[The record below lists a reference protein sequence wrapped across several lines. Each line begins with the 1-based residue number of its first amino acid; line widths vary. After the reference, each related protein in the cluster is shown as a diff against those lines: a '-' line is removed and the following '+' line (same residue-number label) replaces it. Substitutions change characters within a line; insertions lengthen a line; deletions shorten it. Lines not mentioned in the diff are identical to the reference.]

1 MSERPQGHDPDVQLA
16 RLGERCRSLAPT
28 LYREQA
34 LYLQRVRS
42 LLPTAVKTAIQN
54 LLCALPSDQPEGLD
68 EHQLQFQKRIDALL
82 QRSSSLITVEQLLV
96 LSARLKKEERR
107 LRMQQ
112 LQALTERA
120 SERADAT
127 TGLDDATSTPSAAS
141 VGVELSLDLP
151 LERPDLI
158 EGLLPLDP
166 AVMPSDQT
174 PRSES
179 LDLAASSSLDSGS
192 EQSELEVLRSLFVM
206 AGDSLESS
214 EAESDR
220 RPEFDQQESDAAE
233 SLHTNDQLMPETASG
248 LLHWLDCLD
257 AALSRRL
264 RNLSHAINVELLRTG
279 ITRSLL
285 PIQLLDAV
293 ISGQLPSQSA
303 PSNLLKLTLPLTLMT
318 EEQSMQTVCVLV
330 RPADLEFD
338 DHSLRRIRSRLRLQR
353 RELGSW
359 LLKERHWQH
368 RARVR
373 EVQTHWWPNQPETP
387 PSR

>member
-96 LSARLKKEERR
+96 LSTRLKKEERR

-179 LDLAASSSLDSGS
+179 LDLAASSTLDSGS

-220 RPEFDQQESDAAE
+220 RPEFDQQESNAADP
-233 SLHTNDQLMPETASG
+233 LHTNDQLMPETASG

-264 RNLSHAINVELLRTG
+264 RNLSHAINVELMRTG

>member
-1 MSERPQGHDPDVQLA
+1 MLERHQGHDPDVQLA
-16 RLGERCRSLAPT
+16 RLGQRCRSLAPT
-28 LYREQA
+28 LYRDQA
-34 LYLQRVRS
+34 LYLRRVRS

-54 LLCALPSDQPEGLD
+54 LLCTLPSDQPEALD

-96 LSARLKKEERR
+96 LSARVKKEERR

-112 LQALTERA
+112 LQAISERA
-120 SERADAT
+120 SERAEAT
-127 TGLDDATSTPSAAS
+127 QLDDATSTPPAAS

-166 AVMPSDQT
+166 AVMPSDPT

-179 LDLAASSSLDSGS
+179 LDLAASSSLDPGS

-220 RPEFDQQESDAAE
+220 RPEFDPQESDAAE
-233 SLHTNDQLMPETASG
+233 PLHTNDQLMPETASG

-257 AALSRRL
+257 TALSRRL
-264 RNLSHAINVELLRTG
+264 RNLSHAINVELMRTG

-303 PSNLLKLTLPLTLMT
+303 PSNLLKLTLPLTLLT

-353 RELGSW
+353 RELGCW
-359 LLKERHWQH
+359 LLKDRHWQH

>member
-1 MSERPQGHDPDVQLA
+1 MLERHQGHDPDVQLA
-16 RLGERCRSLAPT
+16 RLGQRCRSLAPT
-28 LYREQA
+28 LYRDQA
-34 LYLQRVRS
+34 LYLRRVRS

-54 LLCALPSDQPEGLD
+54 LLCTLPSDQPEALD

-112 LQALTERA
+112 LQALSERA

-127 TGLDDATSTPSAAS
+127 QMDDATSTPPAAS

-166 AVMPSDQT
+166 AVMPSDPT

-179 LDLAASSSLDSGS
+179 LDLAASSSLDPGS

-220 RPEFDQQESDAAE
+220 RPEFDPQESDAAE
-233 SLHTNDQLMPETASG
+233 PVHTNDQLMPETASG

-257 AALSRRL
+257 TALSRRL
-264 RNLSHAINVELLRTG
+264 RNLSHAINVELMRTG

-303 PSNLLKLTLPLTLMT
+303 PSNLLKLTLPLTLLT
-318 EEQSMQTVCVLV
+318 EVQSMQTVCVLV

>member
-16 RLGERCRSLAPT
+16 RLGQRCRSLAPT

-34 LYLQRVRS
+34 LYLRRVRS

-54 LLCALPSDQPEGLD
+54 LLCTLPSDQPEALD

-112 LQALTERA
+112 LQALSERA

-127 TGLDDATSTPSAAS
+127 QMDDATSTPPAAS

-220 RPEFDQQESDAAE
+220 RPEFDPQESDAAE
-233 SLHTNDQLMPETASG
+233 PLHTNDQLMPETASG

>member
-1 MSERPQGHDPDVQLA
+1 
-16 RLGERCRSLAPT
+16 
-28 LYREQA
+28 
-34 LYLQRVRS
+34 
-42 LLPTAVKTAIQN
+42 
-54 LLCALPSDQPEGLD
+54 
-68 EHQLQFQKRIDALL
+68 
-82 QRSSSLITVEQLLV
+82 
-96 LSARLKKEERR
+96 
-107 LRMQQ
+107 
-112 LQALTERA
+112 
-120 SERADAT
+120 
-127 TGLDDATSTPSAAS
+127 
-141 VGVELSLDLP
+141 
-151 LERPDLI
+151 
-158 EGLLPLDP
+158 
-166 AVMPSDQT
+166 
-174 PRSES
+174 
-179 LDLAASSSLDSGS
+179 
-192 EQSELEVLRSLFVM
+192 M

-220 RPEFDQQESDAAE
+220 RPEFDPEESDAAE
-233 SLHTNDQLMPETASG
+233 PVHTNDQLMPETARG

-264 RNLSHAINVELLRTG
+264 RHLSPAINVELLRTG

-303 PSNLLKLTLPLTLMT
+303 PSNLLKLTLPLTLLT

-373 EVQTHWWPNQPETP
+373 RSKPIGGPTSRRRLP
-387 PSR
+387 PGDTGSGPPGSGTIFGMDSTASASALAGG

>member
-16 RLGERCRSLAPT
+16 RLGQRCRSLAPT

-42 LLPTAVKTAIQN
+42 LLPSAVKTAIQN
-54 LLCALPSDQPEGLD
+54 LLCTLPSDQTEALD

-96 LSARLKKEERR
+96 LSARLKKEDRR

-112 LQALTERA
+112 LQAFTERG

-127 TGLDDATSTPSAAS
+127 ELDDATSTPPAAS

-158 EGLLPLDP
+158 EGLLPVDP
-166 AVMPSDQT
+166 ALMPSEPT
-174 PRSES
+174 SHSES
-179 LDLAASSSLDSGS
+179 LDLAASSSLDPGS
-192 EQSELEVLRSLFVM
+192 EPSELDVLRSLFVM
-206 AGDSLESS
+206 AGDSLEST

-220 RPEFDQQESDAAE
+220 RPALDPQESNAVDP
-233 SLHTNDQLMPETASG
+233 LDTNDQLMPETASG

-257 AALSRRL
+257 AALIRRL
-264 RNLSHAINVELLRTG
+264 RNLSHAVNVELMRAG
-279 ITRSLL
+279 INRSLL

-318 EEQSMQTVCVLV
+318 EEQSMQTLCVLV

-338 DHSLRRIRSRLRLQR
+338 DHGLRRIRARLRFQR
-353 RELGSW
+353 GELGSW
-359 LLKERHWQH
+359 LLKERHWQR

>member
-1 MSERPQGHDPDVQLA
+1 MLERHQGHDPDVQLA
-16 RLGERCRSLAPT
+16 RLGQRCRSLAPT
-28 LYREQA
+28 LYRDQA
-34 LYLQRVRS
+34 LYLRRVRS

-54 LLCALPSDQPEGLD
+54 LLCTLPSDQPEALD

-112 LQALTERA
+112 LQALSERA

-127 TGLDDATSTPSAAS
+127 QMDDATSTPPAAS

-166 AVMPSDQT
+166 AVMPSDPT

-179 LDLAASSSLDSGS
+179 LDLAASSSLDPGS

-220 RPEFDQQESDAAE
+220 RPEFDPEESDAAE
-233 SLHTNDQLMPETASG
+233 PVHTNDQLMPETASG

-257 AALSRRL
+257 TALSRRL
-264 RNLSHAINVELLRTG
+264 RNLSHAINVELMRTG

-303 PSNLLKLTLPLTLMT
+303 PSNLLKLTLPLTLLT

>member
-1 MSERPQGHDPDVQLA
+1 MSERLQGHDPDVQLA
-16 RLGERCRSLAPT
+16 RLGQRCRSLAPT

-34 LYLQRVRS
+34 LYLQQVRS

-54 LLCALPSDQPEGLD
+54 LLCTLPSDHPEALD

-112 LQALTERA
+112 LRTFSERA

-127 TGLDDATSTPSAAS
+127 DLDEATSTPPAAS

-166 AVMPSDQT
+166 ALMPPDPT

-179 LDLAASSSLDSGS
+179 LDLAASSSSDPGS

-214 EAESDR
+214 EAETDR
-220 RPEFDQQESDAAE
+220 RPEFDPQDSDAAE
-233 SLHTNDQLMPETASG
+233 PLHTDDQLMPETASG

-264 RNLSHAINVELLRTG
+264 RNLSHAINVELMRTG

>member
-1 MSERPQGHDPDVQLA
+1 MLERHQGHDPDVQLA
-16 RLGERCRSLAPT
+16 RLGQRCRSLAPT
-28 LYREQA
+28 LYRDQA
-34 LYLQRVRS
+34 LYLRRVRS

-54 LLCALPSDQPEGLD
+54 LLCTLPSDQPEALD

-112 LQALTERA
+112 LQALSERA

-127 TGLDDATSTPSAAS
+127 QLDDSTSTPPAAS

-166 AVMPSDQT
+166 AVMQSDPT

-179 LDLAASSSLDSGS
+179 LDLAASSSLDPGS

-220 RPEFDQQESDAAE
+220 RPEFDPEESDAAE
-233 SLHTNDQLMPETASG
+233 PVHTNDQLMPETASG

-257 AALSRRL
+257 TALSRRL
-264 RNLSHAINVELLRTG
+264 RNLSHAINVELMRTG

-303 PSNLLKLTLPLTLMT
+303 PSNLLKLTLPLTLLT

-338 DHSLRRIRSRLRLQR
+338 DHGLRRIRSRLRLQR

>member
-1 MSERPQGHDPDVQLA
+1 MSERLQGHDPDVQLA
-16 RLGERCRSLAPT
+16 RLGARCRSLAPT

-34 LYLQRVRS
+34 LYLQRLRDR
-42 LLPTAVKTAIQN
+42 LPTAVKTAIQT
-54 LLCALPSDQPEGLD
+54 LLCVLPSDQRNDLG
-68 EHQLQFQKRIDALL
+68 EHQLQFQERIDALL
-82 QRSSSLITVEQLLV
+82 KRSSTLITVEQLLV
-96 LSARLKKEERR
+96 LSARLKREERR

-120 SERADAT
+120 YERADAPE
-127 TGLDDATSTPSAAS
+127 LDDSSSTPPAES

-158 EGLLPLDP
+158 EGLLPVDP
-166 AVMPSDQT
+166 ALMPSEAT
-174 PRSES
+174 SRSES
-179 LDLAASSSLDSGS
+179 HDLVSSSSLDPGS

-206 AGDSLESS
+206 AGDSLEPST
-214 EAESDR
+214 AELDR
-220 RPEFDQQESDAAE
+220 RPDLEQTEINAVEPLQ
-233 SLHTNDQLMPETASG
+233 TNDQLMPATASG

-257 AALSRRL
+257 VALSRRL
-264 RNLSHAINVELLRTG
+264 RNLSHAINVELMRAG

-318 EEQSMQTVCVLV
+318 EEQSLQTICVLV

>member
-1 MSERPQGHDPDVQLA
+1 MLERHQGHDPDVQLA
-16 RLGERCRSLAPT
+16 RLGQRCRSLAPT
-28 LYREQA
+28 LYRDQA
-34 LYLQRVRS
+34 LYLRRVRS

-54 LLCALPSDQPEGLD
+54 LLCTLPSDQPEALD

-96 LSARLKKEERR
+96 LSARVKKEERR

-112 LQALTERA
+112 LQAISERA

-127 TGLDDATSTPSAAS
+127 QLDDATSTPPAAS

-166 AVMPSDQT
+166 AVMPSDPT

-179 LDLAASSSLDSGS
+179 LDLAASSSLDPGS

-220 RPEFDQQESDAAE
+220 RPEFDPQESDAAE
-233 SLHTNDQLMPETASG
+233 PVHTNDQLMPETASG

-257 AALSRRL
+257 TALSRRL
-264 RNLSHAINVELLRTG
+264 RNLSHAINVELMRTG

-303 PSNLLKLTLPLTLMT
+303 PSNLLKLTLPLTLLT

>member
-54 LLCALPSDQPEGLD
+54 LLCALPSDQPEALD

-179 LDLAASSSLDSGS
+179 LDLAASSTLDSGS

-220 RPEFDQQESDAAE
+220 RPEFDQQESNAAE

-264 RNLSHAINVELLRTG
+264 RNLSHAINVELMRTG

>member
-220 RPEFDQQESDAAE
+220 RPEFDQQESNAAE
-233 SLHTNDQLMPETASG
+233 SLHSNDQLMPETASG

-264 RNLSHAINVELLRTG
+264 RNLSHAINVELMRTG

>member
-1 MSERPQGHDPDVQLA
+1 MLERHQGHDPDVQLA
-16 RLGERCRSLAPT
+16 RLGQRCRSLAPT
-28 LYREQA
+28 LYRDQA
-34 LYLQRVRS
+34 LYLRRVRS

-54 LLCALPSDQPEGLD
+54 LLCTLPSDQPEALD

-96 LSARLKKEERR
+96 LSARVKKEERR

-112 LQALTERA
+112 LQAISERA

-127 TGLDDATSTPSAAS
+127 QLDDATSTPPAAS

-166 AVMPSDQT
+166 AVMPSDPT

-179 LDLAASSSLDSGS
+179 LDLAASSSLDPGS

-220 RPEFDQQESDAAE
+220 RPEFDPEESDAADPV
-233 SLHTNDQLMPETASG
+233 HTNDQLMPETASG

-257 AALSRRL
+257 TALSRRL
-264 RNLSHAINVELLRTG
+264 RNLSHAINVELMRTG

-303 PSNLLKLTLPLTLMT
+303 PSNLLKLTLPLTLLT

>member
-1 MSERPQGHDPDVQLA
+1 MSERLQGHDPDVQLA
-16 RLGERCRSLAPT
+16 RLGQRCRSLAPT
-28 LYREQA
+28 LYRDQA
-34 LYLQRVRS
+34 LYLRRVRS

-54 LLCALPSDQPEGLD
+54 LLCTLSSDQPEALD

-112 LQALTERA
+112 LQALSERA

-127 TGLDDATSTPSAAS
+127 QMDDATSTPPAAS

-166 AVMPSDQT
+166 AVMPSDPT

-179 LDLAASSSLDSGS
+179 LDLAASSSLDPGS

-220 RPEFDQQESDAAE
+220 RPAFDPQESDAAE
-233 SLHTNDQLMPETASG
+233 PLHTNDQLMPETASG

-257 AALSRRL
+257 TALSRRL
-264 RNLSHAINVELLRTG
+264 RNLSHAINVELMRTG

-303 PSNLLKLTLPLTLMT
+303 PSNLLKLTLPLTLLT

>member
-1 MSERPQGHDPDVQLA
+1 MSERLQGHDPDVQLA
-16 RLGERCRSLAPT
+16 RLGARCRSLAPT

-34 LYLQRVRS
+34 LYLQRLRDR
-42 LLPTAVKTAIQN
+42 LPTAVKTAIQT
-54 LLCALPSDQPEGLD
+54 LLCVLPSDQRNDLG
-68 EHQLQFQKRIDALL
+68 EHQLQFQERIDALL
-82 QRSSSLITVEQLLV
+82 KRSSTLITVEQLLV
-96 LSARLKKEERR
+96 LSARLKREERR

-120 SERADAT
+120 YERADAPE
-127 TGLDDATSTPSAAS
+127 LDDSSSTPPAES

-158 EGLLPLDP
+158 EGLLPVDP
-166 AVMPSDQT
+166 ALMPSEAT
-174 PRSES
+174 SRSES
-179 LDLAASSSLDSGS
+179 HDLASSSSLDPGS

-206 AGDSLESS
+206 AGDSLEPST
-214 EAESDR
+214 AELDR
-220 RPEFDQQESDAAE
+220 RPDLEQTEINAVEPLQ
-233 SLHTNDQLMPETASG
+233 TNDQLMPATASG

-257 AALSRRL
+257 VALSRRL
-264 RNLSHAINVELLRTG
+264 RNLSHAINVELMRAG

-318 EEQSMQTVCVLV
+318 EEQSLQTICVLV

>member
-1 MSERPQGHDPDVQLA
+1 M
-16 RLGERCRSLAPT
+16 
-28 LYREQA
+28 
-34 LYLQRVRS
+34 
-42 LLPTAVKTAIQN
+42 
-54 LLCALPSDQPEGLD
+54 
-68 EHQLQFQKRIDALL
+68 
-82 QRSSSLITVEQLLV
+82 
-96 LSARLKKEERR
+96 
-107 LRMQQ
+107 
-112 LQALTERA
+112 
-120 SERADAT
+120 
-127 TGLDDATSTPSAAS
+127 
-141 VGVELSLDLP
+141 GVELSLDLP

-158 EGLLPLDP
+158 EGLLPVDP
-166 AVMPSDQT
+166 ALMPSEAT
-174 PRSES
+174 SRSES
-179 LDLAASSSLDSGS
+179 HDLAASSSLDPGS

-206 AGDSLESS
+206 AGDSLEPST
-214 EAESDR
+214 AELDR
-220 RPEFDQQESDAAE
+220 RPDLEQTEINAVEPLQ
-233 SLHTNDQLMPETASG
+233 TNDQLMPATASG

-257 AALSRRL
+257 VALSRRL
-264 RNLSHAINVELLRTG
+264 RNLAHAINVELMRAG

-318 EEQSMQTVCVLV
+318 EEQSLQTICVLV

>member
-54 LLCALPSDQPEGLD
+54 LLCALPSDQPEALD

-151 LERPDLI
+151 LERPSSRTAPSP
-158 EGLLPLDP
+158 LP
-166 AVMPSDQT
+166 
-174 PRSES
+174 
-179 LDLAASSSLDSGS
+179 SSSSRPPARSVRTSRCVASPATPWVRALRSRRPIS
-192 EQSELEVLRSLFVM
+192 RLRSLPWPSPDLDRGV
-206 AGDSLESS
+206 GTSS
-214 EAESDR
+214 G
-220 RPEFDQQESDAAE
+220 P
-233 SLHTNDQLMPETASG
+233 
-248 LLHWLDCLD
+248 
-257 AALSRRL
+257 
-264 RNLSHAINVELLRTG
+264 
-279 ITRSLL
+279 
-285 PIQLLDAV
+285 
-293 ISGQLPSQSA
+293 
-303 PSNLLKLTLPLTLMT
+303 
-318 EEQSMQTVCVLV
+318 
-330 RPADLEFD
+330 
-338 DHSLRRIRSRLRLQR
+338 
-353 RELGSW
+353 
-359 LLKERHWQH
+359 
-368 RARVR
+368 
-373 EVQTHWWPNQPETP
+373 
-387 PSR
+387 

>member
-54 LLCALPSDQPEGLD
+54 LLCALPSDQPEALD

-166 AVMPSDQT
+166 AVMPSDPT
-174 PRSES
+174 LRSES
-179 LDLAASSSLDSGS
+179 LDLAASSSSDPGS

-220 RPEFDQQESDAAE
+220 RPEFDQQESNAAE

-264 RNLSHAINVELLRTG
+264 RNLSHAINVELMRTG

>member
-1 MSERPQGHDPDVQLA
+1 MSERLQGHDPDVQLA
-16 RLGERCRSLAPT
+16 RLGARCRSLAPT

-34 LYLQRVRS
+34 IYLQRLRDR
-42 LLPTAVKTAIQN
+42 LPTAVKTAIQT
-54 LLCALPSDQPEGLD
+54 LLCALPSDQRNDLGK
-68 EHQLQFQKRIDALL
+68 HQLQFQERIDALL
-82 QRSSSLITVEQLLV
+82 KRSSTLITVEQLLV
-96 LSARLKKEERR
+96 LSARLKREERR

-120 SERADAT
+120 YERADAPE
-127 TGLDDATSTPSAAS
+127 LDDSSSTPPAES

-158 EGLLPLDP
+158 EGLLPVDP
-166 AVMPSDQT
+166 ALMPSEAT
-174 PRSES
+174 SRSES
-179 LDLAASSSLDSGS
+179 HDLAASSSLDPGS

-206 AGDSLESS
+206 AGDSLEPST
-214 EAESDR
+214 AELDR
-220 RPEFDQQESDAAE
+220 RPDLEQTEINAVEPLQ
-233 SLHTNDQLMPETASG
+233 TNDQLMPATASG

-257 AALSRRL
+257 VALSRRL
-264 RNLSHAINVELLRTG
+264 RNLSHAINVELMRAG

-318 EEQSMQTVCVLV
+318 EEQSLQTICVLV

>member
-1 MSERPQGHDPDVQLA
+1 MSERLQGHDPDVQLA
-16 RLGERCRSLAPT
+16 RLGARCRSLAPT

-34 LYLQRVRS
+34 LYLQRLRDR
-42 LLPTAVKTAIQN
+42 LPTAVKTAIQT
-54 LLCALPSDQPEGLD
+54 LLCVLPSDQRNDLG
-68 EHQLQFQKRIDALL
+68 EHQLQFQERIDALL
-82 QRSSSLITVEQLLV
+82 KRSSTLITVEQLLV
-96 LSARLKKEERR
+96 LSARLKREERR

-120 SERADAT
+120 YERADAPE
-127 TGLDDATSTPSAAS
+127 LDDSSSTPPAES

-158 EGLLPLDP
+158 EGLLPVDP
-166 AVMPSDQT
+166 ALMPSEAT
-174 PRSES
+174 SRSES
-179 LDLAASSSLDSGS
+179 HDLASSSSLDPGS

-206 AGDSLESS
+206 AGDSLEPST
-214 EAESDR
+214 AELDR
-220 RPEFDQQESDAAE
+220 RPDLEQPEINAVEPLQ
-233 SLHTNDQLMPETASG
+233 TNDQLMPATASG

-257 AALSRRL
+257 VALSRRL
-264 RNLSHAINVELLRTG
+264 RNLSHAINVELMRAG

-318 EEQSMQTVCVLV
+318 EEQSLQTICVLV

>member
-1 MSERPQGHDPDVQLA
+1 MLERHQGHDPDVQLA
-16 RLGERCRSLAPT
+16 RLGQRCRSLAPT
-28 LYREQA
+28 LYRDQA
-34 LYLQRVRS
+34 LYLRRVRS

-54 LLCALPSDQPEGLD
+54 LLCTLPSDQPEALD

-96 LSARLKKEERR
+96 LSARVKKEERR

-112 LQALTERA
+112 LQAISERA

-127 TGLDDATSTPSAAS
+127 QLDDATSTPPAAS

-166 AVMPSDQT
+166 AVMPSDLT

-179 LDLAASSSLDSGS
+179 LDVAASSSLDPGS

-220 RPEFDQQESDAAE
+220 RPEFDPEESDAAE
-233 SLHTNDQLMPETASG
+233 PVHTNDQLMPETASG

-257 AALSRRL
+257 TALSRRL
-264 RNLSHAINVELLRTG
+264 RNLSHAINVELMRTG

-303 PSNLLKLTLPLTLMT
+303 PSNLLKLTLPLTLLT

>member
-54 LLCALPSDQPEGLD
+54 LLCALPSDQPEALD

-107 LRMQQ
+107 QRMQQ

-179 LDLAASSSLDSGS
+179 LDLAASSTLDSGS

-220 RPEFDQQESDAAE
+220 RPEFDQQESNAAE

-264 RNLSHAINVELLRTG
+264 RNLSHAINVELMRTG

>member
-1 MSERPQGHDPDVQLA
+1 MLERHQGHDPDVQLA
-16 RLGERCRSLAPT
+16 RLGQRCRSLAPT
-28 LYREQA
+28 LYRDQA
-34 LYLQRVRS
+34 LYLRRVRS

-54 LLCALPSDQPEGLD
+54 LLCTLPSDQPEALD

-96 LSARLKKEERR
+96 LSARVKKEERR

-112 LQALTERA
+112 LQAISERA
-120 SERADAT
+120 SERAEAT
-127 TGLDDATSTPSAAS
+127 QLDDATSTPPAAS

-166 AVMPSDQT
+166 AVMPSDPT

-179 LDLAASSSLDSGS
+179 LDLAASSSLDPGS

-220 RPEFDQQESDAAE
+220 RPEFDPEGSDAAE
-233 SLHTNDQLMPETASG
+233 PVHTNDQLMPETASG

-257 AALSRRL
+257 TALSRRL
-264 RNLSHAINVELLRTG
+264 RNLSHAINVELMRTG

-303 PSNLLKLTLPLTLMT
+303 PSNLLKLTLPLTLLT

>member
-1 MSERPQGHDPDVQLA
+1 MSERPQGHDPNVQLA
-16 RLGERCRSLAPT
+16 RLGRRCRSLAPT

-42 LLPTAVKTAIQN
+42 LLPRAVKTAIQN
-54 LLCALPSDQPEGLD
+54 LLCVLSSDQPDALD
-68 EHQLQFQKRIDALL
+68 EHQVQFQKRIDALL
-82 QRSSSLITVEQLLV
+82 KRSSSLITVEQLLV
-96 LSARLKKEERR
+96 LSARVKKEERR
-107 LRMQQ
+107 LRIQQ
-112 LQALTERA
+112 LGSLTERA
-120 SERADAT
+120 PERADST
-127 TGLDDATSTPSAAS
+127 QLDDSTSTPPAAS

-158 EGLLPLDP
+158 EGLLPMDP
-166 AVMPSDQT
+166 ALMPSEPS

-179 LDLAASSSLDSGS
+179 LDLAASSSLDPGS

-214 EAESDR
+214 DAESDR
-220 RPEFDQQESDAAE
+220 RPDLEQPESNADE
-233 SLHTNDQLMPETASG
+233 LLHTSDQLMPATPSA

-257 AALSRRL
+257 VALSRRL
-264 RNLSHAINVELLRTG
+264 RNLSHAVNVELMRAG

-338 DHSLRRIRSRLRLQR
+338 DHGLRRIRSRLRLQR

>member
-1 MSERPQGHDPDVQLA
+1 MLERHQGHDPDVQLA
-16 RLGERCRSLAPT
+16 RLGQRCRSLAPT
-28 LYREQA
+28 LYRDQA
-34 LYLQRVRS
+34 LYLRRVRS

-54 LLCALPSDQPEGLD
+54 LLCTLPSDQPEALD

-96 LSARLKKEERR
+96 LSARVKKEERR

-112 LQALTERA
+112 LQAISERA

-127 TGLDDATSTPSAAS
+127 QLDDATSTPPAAS

-166 AVMPSDQT
+166 AVMPSDPT

-179 LDLAASSSLDSGS
+179 LDLAASSSLDPGS

-220 RPEFDQQESDAAE
+220 RPEFDPEESDAAE
-233 SLHTNDQLMPETASG
+233 PVHTNDQLMPETASG

-257 AALSRRL
+257 TALSRRL
-264 RNLSHAINVELLRTG
+264 RNLSHAINVELMRTG

-303 PSNLLKLTLPLTLMT
+303 PSNLLKLTLPLTLLT

>member
-96 LSARLKKEERR
+96 LSARLKNEERR

-166 AVMPSDQT
+166 AVMPSDPT
-174 PRSES
+174 PRSEG

-233 SLHTNDQLMPETASG
+233 PLHTNDQLMPETASG

-264 RNLSHAINVELLRTG
+264 RNLSHAINVELMRTG

>member
-1 MSERPQGHDPDVQLA
+1 MLERHQGHDPDVQLA
-16 RLGERCRSLAPT
+16 RLGQRCRSLAPT
-28 LYREQA
+28 LYRDQA
-34 LYLQRVRS
+34 LYLRRVRS

-54 LLCALPSDQPEGLD
+54 LLCTLPSDQPEALD

-96 LSARLKKEERR
+96 LSARVKKEERR

-112 LQALTERA
+112 LQAISERA

-127 TGLDDATSTPSAAS
+127 QLDDATSTPPAAS

-166 AVMPSDQT
+166 AVMPSDPT

-179 LDLAASSSLDSGS
+179 LDLAASSSLDPGS

-220 RPEFDQQESDAAE
+220 RPEFDPEESDAAE
-233 SLHTNDQLMPETASG
+233 PLHTNDQLMPETASG

-257 AALSRRL
+257 TALSRRL
-264 RNLSHAINVELLRTG
+264 RNLSHAINVELMRTG

-303 PSNLLKLTLPLTLMT
+303 PSNLLKLTLPLTLLT

>member
-1 MSERPQGHDPDVQLA
+1 VSERLQGHDPDVQLA
-16 RLGERCRSLAPT
+16 RLGARCRSLAPT

-34 LYLQRVRS
+34 LYLQRLRDR
-42 LLPTAVKTAIQN
+42 LPTAVKTAIQT
-54 LLCALPSDQPEGLD
+54 LLCVLPSDQRNDLG
-68 EHQLQFQKRIDALL
+68 EHQLQFQERIDALL
-82 QRSSSLITVEQLLV
+82 KRSSTLITVEQLLV
-96 LSARLKKEERR
+96 LSARLKREERR

-120 SERADAT
+120 HERADAPE
-127 TGLDDATSTPSAAS
+127 LDDSSSTPPAES

-158 EGLLPLDP
+158 EGLLPVDP
-166 AVMPSDQT
+166 ALMPSEAT
-174 PRSES
+174 SRSES
-179 LDLAASSSLDSGS
+179 HDLASSSSLDPGS

-206 AGDSLESS
+206 AGDSLEPST
-214 EAESDR
+214 AELDR
-220 RPEFDQQESDAAE
+220 RPDLEQPEINAVEPLQ
-233 SLHTNDQLMPETASG
+233 TNDQLMPATASG

-257 AALSRRL
+257 VALSRRL
-264 RNLSHAINVELLRTG
+264 RNLSHAINVELMRAG

-318 EEQSMQTVCVLV
+318 EEQSLQTICVLV